1 MSINRITYKETVYTS
16 NRILFILRKEGNAT
30 ICDNIMDLED
40 TMLSE
45 ISQAQKDKYCS
56 DLTYVWNLKC
66 QTDRNQRVEQWS
78 PRLGGKGDGEILF
91 QRTHFLL

>member
-45 ISQAQKDKYCS
+45 ISQAQKDKYFMTS
-56 DLTYVWNLKC
+56 FIFGIQNNEMY
-66 QTDRNQRVEQWS
+66 RN
-78 PRLGGKGDGEILF
+78 RL
-91 QRTHFLL
+91 

>member
-45 ISQAQKDKYCS
+45 ISQAQKDKYFMTS
-56 DLTYVWNLKC
+56 LIFGIQNNQMY
-66 QTDRNQRVEQWS
+66 RN
-78 PRLGGKGDGEILF
+78 RL
-91 QRTHFLL
+91 

>member
-1 MSINRITYKETVYTS
+1 MSINRITYKETVYPS

-45 ISQAQKDKYCS
+45 ISQAQKDKYFMTS
-56 DLTYVWNLKC
+56 LIFGIQNNQMY
-66 QTDRNQRVEQWS
+66 RN
-78 PRLGGKGDGEILF
+78 RL
-91 QRTHFLL
+91 

>member
-45 ISQAQKDKYCS
+45 ISQVQKDKYFMTS
-56 DLTYVWNLKC
+56 LIFGIQNNQMY
-66 QTDRNQRVEQWS
+66 RN
-78 PRLGGKGDGEILF
+78 RL
-91 QRTHFLL
+91 

>member
-45 ISQAQKDKYCS
+45 ISQAQKDKYFMTS
-56 DLTYVWNLKC
+56 LIFGIQNNEMY
-66 QTDRNQRVEQWS
+66 RN
-78 PRLGGKGDGEILF
+78 RL
-91 QRTHFLL
+91 